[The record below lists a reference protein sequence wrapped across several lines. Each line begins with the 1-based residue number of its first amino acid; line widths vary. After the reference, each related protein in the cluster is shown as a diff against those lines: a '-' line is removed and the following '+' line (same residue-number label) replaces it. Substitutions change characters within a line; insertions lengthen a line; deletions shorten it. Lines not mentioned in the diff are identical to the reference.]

1 MSEKTVEVK
10 FEDLKKAG
18 AVQAP
23 QTAAEKPPPNFVF
36 KRELGTGGMGIVY
49 EAIGKIQRRV
59 AVKVMTPK
67 GAEAS
72 RKAEER
78 FRREGEILKR
88 LRHRN
93 IVELYD
99 TFSHEGS
106 RYIVMEFLE
115 GKNLYDYVKEDLAQ
129 KHFTERVRF
138 AVRVAVEASRAL
150 LCAHANKVIH
160 RDIKPANIFISAMD
174 GPIKILDFGIAR
186 DAANPEVTTSGSETA
201 LLTPEYAAPEQLMR
215 REANERA
222 DIYSLGASLVFILTG
237 RAPFSNSVD
246 PLTFERER
254 KMYSTFEKLPKEIP
268 TDLLNIIHRCLLFE
282 PMHRYGTALDLLE
295 DLDRLRPDAG
305 GKQEDDSG
313 WAAAGRAPRYEESVP
328 AKSPRH
334 SKWLLDFV
342 FILVIAIM
350 AVMLG
355 GMLKDNWDKAQ
366 IAELEKKK
374 AEAQNPSTFASNV
387 VFETEIE
394 AMRTAVASVEAE
406 NRALRAQVQ
415 AYDEGRSSIETAS
428 VPKVTPSATPAATVT
443 PSASLTEILAGIDN
457 STSRPAAVT
466 ARPTSLEYLV
476 LAERADPSHIFV
488 QIIDPAIPESELVSP
503 TGPHVELDRFYG
515 PEEALAYAIT
525 RAYAAGDGSVR
536 WGIPDSLSR
545 RGELPLRVR
554 GGWNITARKYDR
566 NLVTVFSRAGSRHIA
581 DVEPYR

>member
-93 IVELYD
+93 IVELFD
-99 TFSHEGS
+99 SFSHEGS

-129 KHFTERVRF
+129 KHFQERVRF
-138 AVRVAVEASRAL
+138 AIRVAVEASRAL

-160 RDIKPANIFISAMD
+160 RDIKPANIFICAMD

-186 DAANPEVTTSGSETA
+186 DAHNPEITTSGSETA

-246 PLTFERER
+246 PLTYERER
-254 KMYSTFEKLPKEIP
+254 KMYSTFEKLPKEVP
-268 TDLLNIIHRCLLFE
+268 TDLLNIIHRCLLFD

-295 DLDRLRPDAG
+295 DLDRLRPDG
-305 GKQEDDSG
+305 RGKDEDENS
-313 WAAAGRAPRYEESVP
+313 WAAAGRVPRMEDKAP
-328 AKSPRH
+328 AASPRH
-334 SKWLLDFV
+334 SKWLLDAV
-342 FILVIAIM
+342 FIMVIAVL

-355 GMLKDNWDKAQ
+355 GIVKDNWDKAQ
-366 IAELEKKK
+366 LAAAELEKKN
-374 AEAQNPSTFASNV
+374 AEASPSAFASNV
-387 VFETEIE
+387 VYETEIE
-394 AMRTAVASVEAE
+394 AIRTQMARIEAE
-406 NRALRAQVQ
+406 NRSLRAQVL
-415 AYDEGRSSIETAS
+415 SSGGQVPVETAS
-428 VPKVTPSATPAATVT
+428 LPRATPSETPAPTVT
-443 PSASLTEILAGIDN
+443 PSASLTEILAGMESN
-457 STSRPAAVT
+457 TSRPAAT
-466 ARPTSLEYLV
+466 PARPTTLEYIV
-476 LAERADPSHIFV
+476 MAERDDPSHIFV
-488 QIIDPAIPESELVSP
+488 QIVDPAISESELVTP
-503 TGPHVELDRFYG
+503 TGPHVELDRFG
-515 PEEALAYAIT
+515 GAEEALAFAIS
-525 RAYAAGDGSVR
+525 RAYASGDGSVR

-554 GGWNITARKYDR
+554 GGWNIAARKYDR

>member
-18 AVQAP
+18 ALQAP
-23 QTAAEKPPPNFVF
+23 QSAAEKPPPNFVF

-129 KHFTERVRF
+129 KHFSERVRF
-138 AVRVAVEASRAL
+138 AIRVAAETSRAL

-160 RDIKPANIFISAMD
+160 RDIKPANVFICAME

-186 DAANPEVTTSGSETA
+186 DAANPESTAPGSETA

-215 REANERA
+215 RETNERT
-222 DIYSLGASLVFILTG
+222 DIYSLGATLVFILTG
-237 RAPFSNSVD
+237 RAPFSSSVD

-254 KMYSTFEKLPKEIP
+254 KMYSTFEKLPKEVP

-282 PMHRYGTALDLLE
+282 SMHRYGSALDLLE
-295 DLDRLRPDAG
+295 DLDRLRPDAR
-305 GKQEDDSG
+305 GKENEESA
-313 WAAAGRAPRYEESVP
+313 WAAAGRAPRYEDEAP
-328 AKSPRH
+328 ATSPRH

-342 FILVIAIM
+342 FILVIAIL
-350 AVMLG
+350 AVTVG

-366 IAELEKKK
+366 LAAAEREKIQ
-374 AEAQNPSTFASNV
+374 AAQTAPSFSSNV
-387 VFETEIE
+387 VLETQIE
-394 AMRTAVASVEAE
+394 NMRTAVASLEAE
-406 NRALRAQVQ
+406 NRTLRSQIQ
-415 AYDEGRSSIETAS
+415 ASGGRVPVETAAL
-428 VPKVTPSATPAATVT
+428 PGATAEGTPAPAVTPSAG
-443 PSASLTEILAGIDN
+443 LTDVLAGIE
-457 STSRPAAVT
+457 TSPARTPVPP
-466 ARPTSLEYLV
+466 ARPTAVEYV
-476 LAERADPSHIFV
+476 VFANREDPSRVFV
-488 QIIDPAIPESELVSP
+488 QIVDPAIPESDLIAP
-503 TGPHVELDRFYG
+503 TGPHVELDRFAG
-515 PEEALAYAIT
+515 PEEALAFSIT
-525 RAYAAGDGSVR
+525 RAYASGNGTVR
-536 WGIPDSLSR
+536 WGIPESLAR